1 MAIDYYNNALKL
13 INPKPNITQM
23 TEQGY
28 QAYVYP
34 QPTID
39 YACKELNARELK
51 LYLQICGQKNN
62 FNGSMKFY
70 SQKANIKSNHYSEIL
85 ESLEKKGF
93 IKHTKY
99 ESIEVLFPREEAESQ
114 KGNQADSQ
122 IAVFPK
128 KESSTQ
134 KGLEEEQKGNN
145 DSQSCVYNRET
156 NINKENDREN
166 QEPKKEQDF
175 EEKAN
180 AILEQIGNRFNIK
193 AQVFQQAMDLKAKGF
208 SNEFIFYALDN
219 KRIEDF
225 SKGIGLLFF
234 PNYQNEIKAKIEDK
248 KIEEKKMEERLE
260 HLQELLKS
268 DPNIFDRTRKVRV
281 QKSESD
287 PIKKLVKTYDISDF
301 VWEEEE
307 EEKKNPFADLI

>member
-1 MAIDYYNNALKL
+1 MANDYYNKALKL
-13 INPKPNITQM
+13 INLKQTISQM
-23 TEQGY
+23 REQGY

-114 KGNQADSQ
+114 KGNQADST
-122 IAVFPK
+122 IAIFPN
-128 KESSTQ
+128 KESRTQ
-134 KGLEEEQKGNN
+134 KGIEEEQKRNN
-145 DSQSCVYNRET
+145 DSQSYVYNRET
-156 NINKENDREN
+156 NINKEIDREN
-166 QEPKKEQDF
+166 QAPKKEQEF
-175 EEKAN
+175 EKKAN
-180 AILEQIGNRFNIK
+180 TILEQIGNRFNIK
-193 AQVFQQAMDLKAKGF
+193 SQVFQQAINLKEKGLT
-208 SNEFIFYALDN
+208 NEFIFYALDN

-225 SKGIGLLFF
+225 SKGIGLLFL
-234 PNYQNEIKAKIEDK
+234 PTYQNEIKAKIEDK
-248 KIEEKKMEERLE
+248 RIEEKNMEERIKRLE
-260 HLQELLKS
+260 ELNLEEFNK
-268 DPNIFDRTRKVRV
+268 TRKVRI
-281 QKSESD
+281 KENNT
-287 PIKKLVKTYDISDF
+287 PIQLVKTYDDSEI

-307 EEKKNPFADLI
+307 EEKKNPFKDLI

>member
-1 MAIDYYNNALKL
+1 MAIDYYNSALKL
-13 INPKPNITQM
+13 INPKPTITQM
-23 TEQGY
+23 KEQGY

-39 YACKELNARELK
+39 YACKVLKARELK
-51 LYLQICGQKNN
+51 LYLQISGQANN
-62 FNGSMKFY
+62 FNGAMKFY
-70 SQKANIKSNHYSEIL
+70 SEKANIKSNHYSEIL

-122 IAVFPK
+122 IAIFPN

-134 KGLEEEQKGNN
+134 KGIEEEQTGNN

-156 NINKENDREN
+156 NINKEIDREN
-166 QEPKKEQDF
+166 QATKKEEEF

-193 AQVFQQAMDLKAKGF
+193 AQVFQQARDLKAKGF

-219 KRIEDF
+219 KGIEDF
-225 SKGIGLLFF
+225 SKGIGLLFL
-234 PNYQNEIKAKIEDK
+234 PSYQKEIKAKIEDK
-248 KIEEKKMEERLE
+248 RIEEKKMEERLE
-260 HLQELLKS
+260 HLQELLES

-281 QKSESD
+281 QKSEKD
-287 PIKKLVKTYDISDF
+287 PIKKLVKTYDVSDF
-301 VWEEEE
+301 VWEEEK
-307 EEKKNPFADLI
+307 EEKKNTFADLI

>member
-1 MAIDYYNNALKL
+1 MAIDYYNSALKL
-13 INPKPNITQM
+13 INPKPAITQM
-23 TEQGY
+23 REQGY

-51 LYLQICGQKNN
+51 LYLQISGQANN
-62 FNGSMKFY
+62 FNGAMKFY
-70 SQKANIKSNHYSEIL
+70 SEKANIKSNHYSEIL

-93 IKHTKY
+93 IKHIKY

-114 KGNQADSQ
+114 KGNQADSK
-122 IAVFPK
+122 IAIFPD

-134 KGLEEEQKGNN
+134 KGFEEEQKGNN

-156 NINKENDREN
+156 NINKEIDREN

-193 AQVFQQAMDLKAKGF
+193 SQVFQQAMDLKAKGF

-219 KRIEDF
+219 KGIEDF
-225 SKGIGLLFF
+225 SKGIGLLFL
-234 PNYQNEIKAKIEDK
+234 PSYQKEIKAKIEDK
-248 KIEEKKMEERLE
+248 RIEEKKMEERLE
-260 HLQELLKS
+260 HLQELLES

-281 QKSESD
+281 QKSEND
-287 PIKKLVKTYDISDF
+287 PIKKLVKTYDVSDF
-301 VWEEEE
+301 VWEEEK